1 MASNWPKFD
10 QNRNLPCV
18 RKRRGHEVENLRRT
32 VAVVDDDASLRRS
45 LGRLLNAYGFLA
57 EEYASAEDFLARDRK
72 KSIDCLVLDID
83 LGGMSGIDLQ
93 RRLKVEGTTLPV
105 IIITALDAGS
115 VKAEAEKAGCV
126 AYLQKQFSGA
136 ALIAAINKALAP

>member
-1 MASNWPKFD
+1 
-10 QNRNLPCV
+10 
-18 RKRRGHEVENLRRT
+18 VEKLRRT

-57 EEYASAEDFLARDRK
+57 EEYVSAEDFLARDRK
-72 KSIDCLVLDID
+72 KPIDCLVLDID

-93 RRLKVEGTTLPV
+93 RRLKAEGSVLPV
-105 IIITALDAGS
+105 IFITALESGA
-115 VKAEAEKAGCV
+115 VKAEAEKVGCV

>member
-1 MASNWPKFD
+1 MEK
-10 QNRNLPCV
+10 
-18 RKRRGHEVENLRRT
+18 LRRT

-72 KSIDCLVLDID
+72 TAIDCLVLDID
-83 LGGMSGIDLQ
+83 LSGMSGIDLQ
-93 RRLKVEGTTLPV
+93 RRLKAEGTVLPV
-105 IIITALDAGS
+105 IFITALEAGS
-115 VKAEAEKAGCV
+115 VKAEAEKVGCV

-136 ALIAAINKALAP
+136 ALIAAINNALA

>member
-1 MASNWPKFD
+1 M
-10 QNRNLPCV
+10 
-18 RKRRGHEVENLRRT
+18 ENLRRT

-57 EEYASAEDFLARDRK
+57 EEYASAEAFLARDRK
-72 KSIDCLVLDID
+72 TAIDCLVLDID

-93 RRLKVEGTTLPV
+93 RRLKAEGIILPV
-105 IIITALDAGS
+105 IIITALEAGS
-115 VKAEAEKAGCV
+115 VKAEAEKVGCV

-136 ALIAAINKALAP
+136 ALIAAINKALDL

>member
-1 MASNWPKFD
+1 MEK
-10 QNRNLPCV
+10 
-18 RKRRGHEVENLRRT
+18 LRRT

-57 EEYASAEDFLARDRK
+57 EEYVSAEDFLARDRK
-72 KSIDCLVLDID
+72 KPIDCLVLDID

-93 RRLKVEGTTLPV
+93 RRLKAEGSVLPV
-105 IIITALDAGS
+105 IFITALESGA
-115 VKAEAEKAGCV
+115 VKAEAEKVGCA

-136 ALIAAINKALAP
+136 ALIAAINNALA

>member
-1 MASNWPKFD
+1 MEK
-10 QNRNLPCV
+10 
-18 RKRRGHEVENLRRT
+18 LRRT

-72 KSIDCLVLDID
+72 KPIDCLVLDID

-93 RRLKVEGTTLPV
+93 RRLKAERTTLPV
-105 IIITALDAGS
+105 IFITALEAGA
-115 VKAEAEKAGCV
+115 VKAEAEQVGCV

-136 ALIAAINKALAP
+136 ALIAAINNALA

>member
-1 MASNWPKFD
+1 M
-10 QNRNLPCV
+10 
-18 RKRRGHEVENLRRT
+18 ENLRRT

-57 EEYASAEDFLARDRK
+57 VEYESAEAFLARDPK
-72 KSIDCLVLDID
+72 TAIDCLVLDID

-93 RRLKVEGTTLPV
+93 RRLKAEGTTLPV
-105 IIITALDAGS
+105 IFITALETGS
-115 VKAEAEKAGCV
+115 VKAEAEKVGCV

-136 ALIAAINKALAP
+136 ALIAAINKALGL

>member
-1 MASNWPKFD
+1 M
-10 QNRNLPCV
+10 
-18 RKRRGHEVENLRRT
+18 ENLRRT

-57 EEYASAEDFLARDRK
+57 VEYASAEAFLARDPK
-72 KSIDCLVLDID
+72 TAIDCLVLDID

-93 RRLKVEGTTLPV
+93 RRLKAEGTTLPV
-105 IIITALDAGS
+105 IFITALETDS
-115 VKAEAEKAGCV
+115 VKVEAEKVGCV

-136 ALIAAINKALAP
+136 ALIAAINKALGL

>member
-1 MASNWPKFD
+1 MEK
-10 QNRNLPCV
+10 
-18 RKRRGHEVENLRRT
+18 LRRT

-72 KSIDCLVLDID
+72 KPIDCLVLDID

-93 RRLKVEGTTLPV
+93 RRLKAEGSVLPV
-105 IIITALDAGS
+105 IFITALEAGA
-115 VKAEAEKAGCV
+115 VKAEAEKVGSV

-136 ALIAAINKALAP
+136 ALIAAINNALA

>member
-1 MASNWPKFD
+1 M
-10 QNRNLPCV
+10 
-18 RKRRGHEVENLRRT
+18 ENLRRT

-57 EEYASAEDFLARDRK
+57 EEYASAEAFLARDSK
-72 KSIDCLVLDID
+72 TAIDCLVLDID

-93 RRLKVEGTTLPV
+93 RRLKAEGTTLPV
-105 IIITALDAGS
+105 IFITALETAS
-115 VKAEAEKAGCV
+115 VKAEAEKVGCV

-136 ALIAAINKALAP
+136 ALIAAINKALGL

>member
-1 MASNWPKFD
+1 
-10 QNRNLPCV
+10 
-18 RKRRGHEVENLRRT
+18 VENLRRT

-57 EEYASAEDFLARDRK
+57 EEYASAEAFLARDPK
-72 KSIDCLVLDID
+72 TAIDCLVLDID

-93 RRLKVEGTTLPV
+93 RRLKAEGTTLPV
-105 IIITALDAGS
+105 IFITALETGS
-115 VKAEAEKAGCV
+115 VKAQAEKAGCV

-136 ALIAAINKALAP
+136 TLIAAINKALGL

>member
-1 MASNWPKFD
+1 
-10 QNRNLPCV
+10 
-18 RKRRGHEVENLRRT
+18 VEKLRRT

-57 EEYASAEDFLARDRK
+57 EEYVSAEDFLARDRK
-72 KSIDCLVLDID
+72 KPIDCLVLDID

-93 RRLKVEGTTLPV
+93 RRLKAEGSVLPV
-105 IIITALDAGS
+105 IFITALESGA
-115 VKAEAEKAGCV
+115 VKAEAEKVGCV

-136 ALIAAINKALAP
+136 ALIAAINNALA

>member
-1 MASNWPKFD
+1 MES
-10 QNRNLPCV
+10 
-18 RKRRGHEVENLRRT
+18 LRRT

-57 EEYASAEDFLARDRK
+57 MEFAFAEAFLARDPK
-72 KSIDCLVLDID
+72 TAIDCLVLDID

-93 RRLKVEGTTLPV
+93 RRLKAEGTTLPV
-105 IIITALDAGS
+105 IFITALETAS

-136 ALIAAINKALAP
+136 ALIAAINKALGL

>member
-1 MASNWPKFD
+1 M
-10 QNRNLPCV
+10 
-18 RKRRGHEVENLRRT
+18 ENLRRT

-57 EEYASAEDFLARDRK
+57 MEFASAEAFLARDPK
-72 KSIDCLVLDID
+72 AAIDCLVLDID

-93 RRLKVEGTTLPV
+93 RRLKADGTTLPV
-105 IIITALDAGS
+105 IFITAVETAS
-115 VKAEAEKAGCV
+115 VKAEAEKVGCV

-136 ALIAAINKALAP
+136 ALIAAINKALGL